1 MGLIGGS
8 LSVLSVTKQFA
19 DVVAVR
25 QVSFTARAG
34 EFVCIVGP
42 SGCGK
47 TTLLRLIAGLD
58 VPTAGSIVMD
68 GERVVGPSSCRG
80 VIFQEYALFPWRT
93 VVGNVAFGLEIK
105 GLAKQ
110 ERLELARRYVDFVG
124 LTAFANSYPFEL
136 SGGMKQRVGIA
147 RVLANDPTMILAD
160 EPFAALDALTRYQM
174 QAEFLRI
181 WDVERKTILFVTH
194 DVEEAVFLADT
205 IVLMSQHRVKSIR
218 PVPLTRPRNRA
229 DHDFALFRDQ
239 IVADMEIE
247 ASSDLYE

>member
-1 MGLIGGS
+1 M
-8 LSVLSVTKQFA
+8 LSVTKQFA

-47 TTLLRLIAGLD
+47 TTLLRLIAGLE

-68 GERVVGPSSCRG
+68 GERVVGPSSSRG

-93 VVGNVAFGLEIK
+93 VVGNVAFGLEVK

-124 LTAFANSYPFEL
+124 LTAFANSYPHEL

-160 EPFAALDALTRYQM
+160 EPFGALDALTRYQM

-181 WDVERKTILFVTH
+181 WGVERKTILFVTH
-194 DVEEAVFLADT
+194 DVEEALFLADT
-205 IVLMSQHRVKSIR
+205 IVLMSEHCVKSVTS
-218 PVPLTRPRNRA
+218 VPFTRPRNRA
-229 DHDFALFRDQ
+229 DPDFALFRDQ
-239 IVADMEIE
+239 IVADMEVE
-247 ASSDLYE
+247 AASNLYE